1 MRISACPLHR
11 IFYDDRLMARLQS
24 EFIIKKMI
32 PENNISRHNSL
43 IIRAGNGTLAFLVP
57 EDDGAKA
64 FYQYP
69 VKSGMSIAANL
80 REAFKEQTYLNRP
93 FKKALLMVNTP
104 IVLIPREDYEETE
117 NFDAEAMYSSV
128 LTGHK
133 GEEKIIKELPQFE
146 AMALYAVNRDLKMV
160 VGDNCQM
167 VDVTSVMMPIWEHLY
182 KRYYING
189 NKRRMFA
196 YFHDKCL
203 DICCFE
209 QRRIHFANVFDA
221 QHSHDAI
228 YYLLFAWKQLGM
240 RQQEDELFV
249 LGEMPDKEWLAQR
262 LKAYIANVNVISP
275 SASLNRSAL
284 SQIEGMPFDMM
295 V

>member
-11 IFYDDRLMARLQS
+11 IFYDDGLTARLQS
-24 EFIIKKMI
+24 EIIIKKMI
-32 PENNISRHNSL
+32 PENNFSRHNSL

-57 EDDGAKA
+57 EEDGTKA

-262 LKAYIANVNVISP
+262 LKVYIANVNMISP

>member
-1 MRISACPLHR
+1 MNPDHNILR
-11 IFYDDRLMARLQS
+11 
-24 EFIIKKMI
+24 
-32 PENNISRHNSL
+32 NNHL
-43 IIRAGNGTLAFLVP
+43 VIRAGNGTLAFLVP
-57 EDDGAKA
+57 ESDGTRA

-80 REAFKEQTYLNRP
+80 REAFKEQPYLNMP
-93 FKKALLMVNTP
+93 FKKAVLMVNTP
-104 IVLIPREDYEETE
+104 VILIPREDYEETE
-117 NFDAEAMYSSV
+117 DFDAEAMYSSV

-146 AMALYAVNRDLKMV
+146 AMALYAVNKDLKMV
-160 VGDNCQM
+160 VGDNCETVQ
-167 VDVTSVMMPIWEHLY
+167 VTSVMLPVWEHLY
-182 KRYYING
+182 KRYYVNG
-189 NKRRMFA
+189 DKRRVFA

-221 QHSHDAI
+221 QHAHDAV
-228 YYLLFAWKQLGM
+228 YFLLFAWKQLGM
-240 RQQEDELFV
+240 RQKEDELFIA
-249 LGEMPDKEWLAQR
+249 GDIPDSHWLIE
-262 LKAYIANVNVISP
+262 KIKTYIAQVNVISP
-275 SASLNRSAL
+275 SVSLNRSAL

>member
-1 MRISACPLHR
+1 
-11 IFYDDRLMARLQS
+11 MARLQS